1 MSGMPPGGAV
11 MTNQNPN
18 FPAGGPTPH
27 PGMPGPPQNFPQ
39 MNGQWPPQM
48 MPGYRPPPM
57 MHGQRMPDMNRMPGM
72 PPSGQFPGFPG
83 GPMGSMPGYPRPY
96 PGGQDASRVPP
107 NSGPGPGGHLGM
119 NGPSSGPKQF
129 EPKLEA
135 ADETLVPNEIL
146 DLFPNEPSVE
156 NNTPKNEPVQCGM
169 CLKQVYF

>member
-1 MSGMPPGGAV
+1 
-11 MTNQNPN
+11 
-18 FPAGGPTPH
+18 
-27 PGMPGPPQNFPQ
+27 
-39 MNGQWPPQM
+39 
-48 MPGYRPPPM
+48 
-57 MHGQRMPDMNRMPGM
+57 
-72 PPSGQFPGFPG
+72 
-83 GPMGSMPGYPRPY
+83 
-96 PGGQDASRVPP
+96 
-107 NSGPGPGGHLGM
+107 M